1 MTTGGFS
8 LVVLAAGMGSRYGG
22 LKQLDP
28 VGPNGE
34 VVLDYSVRDALAAGF
49 RRVVFVIRRDFE
61 DEFRNAVLSRYP
73 HPSQFDVVFQE
84 LTDLPEG
91 FTPPPERVKPWGT
104 AHAILAARH
113 VVKGPF
119 GVVNADDFYGADAF
133 RVLHAF
139 LAGSEN
145 RNPANIAL
153 VAYHLENTL
162 SEHGTVSRGVCSVH
176 DGRLS
181 SIEEFSQIRRGEDGL
196 IRGVSPTGNE
206 MVLNGQT
213 PVSMNLWGFPAGF
226 FDLLQT
232 LFLNFLAGGGI
243 GDPKAEFY
251 IPSAVNILIEKGKT
265 TVNVLSTTARW
276 LGVTYRED
284 RAAVAAALSQLAAS
298 RAEAGNFS
306 RFGSSRK

>member
-1 MTTGGFS
+1 
-8 LVVLAAGMGSRYGG
+8 MGSRYGG

-49 RRVVFVIRRDFE
+49 QRVVFVIRRDFE

-73 HPSQFDVVFQE
+73 DPSQFDVVFQDI
-84 LTDLPEG
+84 TDLPGG

-104 AHAILAARH
+104 AHAILAARQ

-133 RVLHAF
+133 RVLHDF
-139 LAGSEN
+139 LADSET
-145 RNPANIAL
+145 RHSANPGL

-176 DGRLS
+176 DGQLS
-181 SIEEFSQIRRGEDGL
+181 SVEEFSQIRRGEDGL
-196 IRGVSPTGNE
+196 IRGLSATGNE

-213 PVSMNLWGFPAGF
+213 PVSMNLWGFPGGF
-226 FDLLQT
+226 FDLLET
-232 LFLNFLAGGGI
+232 LFFNFLADGGI
-243 GDPKAEFY
+243 KDPQAEFY
-251 IPSAVNILIEKGKT
+251 IPSAVNTLIESGKAKAT
-265 TVNVLSTTARW
+265 VLSTTARW

-284 RAAVAAALSQLAAS
+284 RAAVAAALSGLAAS
-298 RAEAGNFS
+298 RTGAGNFS
-306 RFGSSRK
+306 GFASSKK